1 MLKSYW
7 DGFICDKSNKLS
19 WSAKI
24 ATLQVYLCFLFFLF
38 CLENLLTA
46 HLHAGRRAG
55 HLVCPS
61 FSAHRS
67 EHLPDKTWPFFL
79 LSQQLA
85 RQNLAIFLAFSTCQW
100 KLDHLSCSLSQLAKQ
115 NLAICLAFSL
125 NLPDKTWPFF
135 FPSLNLPD
143 KTWPFFLLSQNLAIF
158 LAIQNLA
165 IFLISQ
171 LITITLCRSLWSS
184 CDVHSG
190 LSYCTQSPHWAR
202 MARAPCW

>member
-38 CLENLLTA
+38 CLENLLPA

-100 KLDHLSCSLSQLAKQ
+100 KLDHLSCSLSQLARQ
-115 NLAICLAFSL
+115 NLAICLALSI
-125 NLPDKTWPFF
+125 NLPNKTWPFVLLF
-135 FPSLNLPD
+135 LSTCQTKLGHFSFPLSTCLTKLGHFSCSL
-143 KTWPFFLLSQNLAIF
+143 KTWPFFLPYK
-158 LAIQNLA
+158 
-165 IFLISQ
+165 
-171 LITITLCRSLWSS
+171 T
-184 CDVHSG
+184 
-190 LSYCTQSPHWAR
+190 
-202 MARAPCW
+202 